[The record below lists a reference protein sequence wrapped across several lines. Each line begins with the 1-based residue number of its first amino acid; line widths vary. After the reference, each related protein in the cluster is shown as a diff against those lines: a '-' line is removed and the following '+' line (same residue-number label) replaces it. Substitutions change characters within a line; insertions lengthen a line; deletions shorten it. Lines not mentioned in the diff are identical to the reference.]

1 MTWGLVRGNTV
12 GWLSGEVTGALLV
25 GLTLLGTFVRWE
37 RRTADPMLPLA
48 LFRSRGFTAA
58 NAVSFFMYAGL
69 FGALFLMAQ
78 LLQTALGY
86 SPLQAGLRLLP
97 WTLPPMF
104 IAPLAGALADRYGNR
119 PFMVL
124 GLALQAA
131 GYAWVASIA
140 APGMDY
146 TWLGVAFAVAGVGI
160 SFCFPAVA
168 NAVMGS
174 VAMEEAGAASGT
186 NSAMRELGGVFGVAV
201 LAAVCEVRLLR
212 LRPGVHRRVQCGF
225 VGRRGT
231 LSARHRGRSADGSTC
246 AYRRSSGDSRAGPG
260 GERGCSIEQSG
271 GAFRTSVATGRVQ
284 RGYL

>member
-12 GWLSGEVTGALLV
+12 GWLSGEVTAALLV
-25 GLTLLGTFVRWE
+25 GLTLLGAFVRWE

-58 NAVSFFMYAGL
+58 NVVSFFMYAGL

-201 LAAVCEVRLLR
+201 LAAVFARYGSYGSGREFIDGFNAALWV
-212 LRPGVHRRVQCGF
+212 GVG
-225 VGRRGT
+225 
-231 LSARHRGRSADGSTC
+231 LSALGIVAGLLT
-246 AYRRSSGDSRAGPG
+246 AARART
-260 GERGCSIEQSG
+260 GE
-271 GAFRTSVATGRVQ
+271 APATPEPALAVSEAAQ
-284 RGYL
+284 